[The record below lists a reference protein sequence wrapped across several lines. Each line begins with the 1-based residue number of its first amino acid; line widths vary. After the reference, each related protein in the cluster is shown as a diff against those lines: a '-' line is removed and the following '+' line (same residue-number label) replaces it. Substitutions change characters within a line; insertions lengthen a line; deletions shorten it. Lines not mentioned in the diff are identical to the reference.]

1 MKKTLKNNTI
11 KQAENTKQK
20 KQTSQQAAMTRK
32 HHISQR
38 KWLVSAIKLWKTS
51 KTVILF

>member
-1 MKKTLKNNTI
+1 MKKTPKNNTM

-20 KQTSQQAAMTRK
+20 KQTPQQSAIARK
-32 HHISQR
+32 HCISQG
-38 KWLVSAIKLWKTS
+38 KMLVSSIRLWKTS